1 MGHRSCLHGTVQF
14 CTFGLVTAYAANP
27 LRSACHFHQET
38 VSWTL
43 GPSLRMYSL
52 LNVVLLLSGE
62 ADKNL
67 LQGRL
72 IDKVV

>member
-1 MGHRSCLHGTVQF
+1 MFMALRSLDHPSARITAQLVLGHRSCLHGTVQF

-43 GPSLRMYSL
+43 AHEDSVGC
-52 LNVVLLLSGE
+52 N
-62 ADKNL
+62 A
-67 LQGRL
+67 
-72 IDKVV
+72 